1 MNIARTP
8 AEENIW
14 NKLLHIHL
22 DKAMDESP
30 LTPVSEVYA
39 ETLKD
44 FFEWKWINLVD
55 TEKPHFT
62 IDEYYEKAKQFGPD
76 LNAIPRTRF
85 MKPQPSKKRLSAYNF
100 YVRAMREKEREKGSN
115 LNFKEL
121 SSMWSKLEP
130 NERAIYDE
138 MAANQDLK

>member
-62 IDEYYEKAKQFGPD
+62 IDEYYEKAKQFFNIIYNILFND
-76 LNAIPRTRF
+76 
-85 MKPQPSKKRLSAYNF
+85 PSSALFISLTF
-100 YVRAMREKEREKGSN
+100 Y
-115 LNFKEL
+115 
-121 SSMWSKLEP
+121 
-130 NERAIYDE
+130 
-138 MAANQDLK
+138 